1 MHTPGPWTF
10 DPSAEAD
17 GRRSGY
23 IRGPKSNGAGGLI
36 AVARV
41 TEAGNGHSER
51 MANARLIAS
60 APRLLAALEDALRYI
75 SLCEMEEVVPT
86 TTGIGYGEA
95 AAAVAAATMEGH
107 Q

>member
-1 MHTPGPWTF
+1 MFGPG
-10 DPSAEAD
+10 SSMVAD
-17 GRRSGY
+17 HHGDDR
-23 IRGPKSNGAGGLI
+23 PH
-36 AVARV
+36 VARMRGV
-41 TEAGNGHSER
+41 GRGIKADEME
-51 MANARLIAS
+51 ANARLIAS

-95 AAAVAAATMEGH
+95 EDAVAAATMEGH